1 MPTRIIRTA
10 TTYLITGSLTDEEF
24 EQITRH
30 FVAPAAE
37 EGFMVMRYTEAG
49 PA

>member
-1 MPTRIIRTA
+1 MAPSI
-10 TTYLITGSLTDEEF
+10 EEF
-24 EQITRH
+24 ARITRH

-37 EGFMVMRYTEAG
+37 EGFVVMRYTEAG